1 VFRGSTQI
9 GRSLVREETLPDDS
23 PVEVLDW
30 ERATHIVQAA
40 DRIAIALCPCRNHAQ
55 YLGKAC
61 DAPLRTCLS
70 FGNAADM
77 LARAGLAERIS
88 TDEAMAILTD
98 AKAAGLAQ
106 TGDNVQEHPSYI
118 CNCCGCCCGMMRSIN
133 QFGIYDGIVS
143 ANWIATIDHA
153 VCRGCGKCA
162 QACPVGAITV
172 VPSEGKGL
180 RRNWAV
186 LDTDRCLGCGVCFEA
201 CRWEAHGMEPRERRP
216 VVPVDTLERIAAMA
230 IERGKLGDFLFVN
243 TGSRLAHAAA
253 AALRTIESMPPWRA
267 LVAAERVRS
276 VFLAAFTKALR
287 AAAS

>member
-1 VFRGSTQI
+1 
-9 GRSLVREETLPDDS
+9 
-23 PVEVLDW
+23 
-30 ERATHIVQAA
+30 
-40 DRIAIALCPCRNHAQ
+40 
-55 YLGKAC
+55 
-61 DAPLRTCLS
+61 
-70 FGNAADM
+70 M
-77 LARAGLAERIS
+77 LERAGLAEAIS
-88 TDEAMAILTD
+88 TDEAMGILTD

-118 CNCCGCCCGMMRSIN
+118 CNCCGCCCGMMRSIK

-143 ANWIATIDHA
+143 SNWIATIDHA

-162 QACPVGAITV
+162 TACPVDAITV

-186 LDTDRCLGCGVCFEA
+186 LATDRCLGCGVCFEA
-201 CRWEAHGMEPRERRP
+201 CRWAAHGMEPRERRP
-216 VVPVDTLERIAAMA
+216 FVPVDTLERIAAMA

-243 TGSRLAHAAA
+243 TGSRLAHAGA
-253 AALRTIESMPPWRA
+253 AALRAIEKMSPWRA

-276 VFLAAFTKALR
+276 VFLTAFTKALR